1 MHWQKTYHAKGKNER
16 ENSLALLSGRFIL
29 DLLAMKTRVL
39 LFGFWL
45 FTFVLHAAGLKSG
58 LAAISV
64 PEGFA
69 VELAAGS
76 ELAPYGMLANFD
88 GKGRL
93 FVAASSGKN
102 IGGLAMSKKPECS
115 VYMLADLNGDGVFD
129 KRTMFVGKVGIP
141 MGVLCWQGD
150 VFVASPPDVWRFRDT
165 DGDGVAN
172 VREVLASGWFTRGTA
187 SLHGPFLGP
196 EGWLYLTDGRHGFDI
211 HTKEGRHYKGLAS
224 RIWRMRTDGTGLEP
238 VAGGGMDNPVEVAF
252 NAAGE
257 MFGTMT
263 YFTNPRNGQRDSLMH
278 FLEGGVY
285 LKWHSSVSE
294 FKLTGDLLGPMTRFA
309 RVAPSGLMRYRGQA
323 FGPKYRGNLFSAH
336 FNPQRIQRHVLK
348 RSGATFV
355 TLDSEFLHSTDPNF
369 HPTDVLEAPD
379 GSLLVIDTGAWYID
393 QCPLSRI
400 SRPEHKGGIYRIRK
414 KGAPKNADPL
424 GARLGWDDIAPERL
438 TRLLADPRPFV
449 QSKAMDYLAVRDK
462 GIMPHLAALLKD
474 KAIPAEAQCRA
485 IWALHRQGSNDA
497 RAIIR
502 SVLKH
507 ASPDVRIAAAR
518 SVGLAKDAAALGEM
532 LDGLRA
538 KESAVS
544 REIATAIGFIG
555 DKSAATAL
563 ARAATHSAD
572 AHHDHAIIRSLIQL
586 NDPKTLAEQLQKGPP
601 KVRRASLIALD
612 QIDDSPLNMKQVA
625 PHLDSADPA
634 LARAALWVM
643 THHPDWASGIL
654 GYLRTQFKK
663 KQWTDPETQ
672 ALRDALHAF
681 APNPEVQK
689 LIGEMLGSKLPVA
702 HQLFLLDAVEKSEV
716 KKLPAGWIKA
726 LGDIVMRTRE
736 PEHSR
741 LRVIAV
747 ARSHN
752 IDTLDLQLKQVATN
766 KDAPTSLRLA
776 ALGAL
781 APRLKIVAPEI
792 IRYLLDLTIADSAV
806 TRGAAA
812 RVLGQMNLDEK
823 QILEVAV
830 RAIPKADAITL
841 TPLLSTFT
849 RNQTEATGRSLVT
862 ALSEANPKSLNAAQI
877 RQTIDAQSD
886 VVKTSAAPLLAKLAA
901 REKAQAVHLAKLD
914 PLLAGGDVGRG
925 RRVFFGQKAACSAC
939 HAIGEEGSRLGPDL
953 TSIGAIRAGRDILE
967 AIVFPSAS
975 QVPGYEAFLV
985 LTNAGEAHM
994 GVIARETTDFLTL
1007 RVANNVEQRIERAQI
1022 KSIQPAPIS
1031 LMPQGLDKNLSRQEL
1046 ADLLTFLQSQ
1056 NGERWLQPD
1065 RLGIKDIRVRDSG
1078 IRE

>member
-1 MHWQKTYHAKGKNER
+1 
-16 ENSLALLSGRFIL
+16 
-29 DLLAMKTRVL
+29 
-39 LFGFWL
+39 
-45 FTFVLHAAGLKSG
+45 
-58 LAAISV
+58 
-64 PEGFA
+64 
-69 VELAAGS
+69 
-76 ELAPYGMLANFD
+76 
-88 GKGRL
+88 
-93 FVAASSGKN
+93 
-102 IGGLAMSKKPECS
+102 
-115 VYMLADLNGDGVFD
+115 
-129 KRTMFVGKVGIP
+129 
-141 MGVLCWQGD
+141 
-150 VFVASPPDVWRFRDT
+150 
-165 DGDGVAN
+165 
-172 VREVLASGWFTRGTA
+172 
-187 SLHGPFLGP
+187 
-196 EGWLYLTDGRHGFDI
+196 
-211 HTKEGRHYKGLAS
+211 
-224 RIWRMRTDGTGLEP
+224 
-238 VAGGGMDNPVEVAF
+238 
-252 NAAGE
+252 
-257 MFGTMT
+257 
-263 YFTNPRNGQRDSLMH
+263 
-278 FLEGGVY
+278 
-285 LKWHSSVSE
+285 
-294 FKLTGDLLGPMTRFA
+294 
-309 RVAPSGLMRYRGQA
+309 
-323 FGPKYRGNLFSAH
+323 
-336 FNPQRIQRHVLK
+336 
-348 RSGATFV
+348 
-355 TLDSEFLHSTDPNF
+355 
-369 HPTDVLEAPD
+369 
-379 GSLLVIDTGAWYID
+379 
-393 QCPLSRI
+393 
-400 SRPEHKGGIYRIRK
+400 
-414 KGAPKNADPL
+414 
-424 GARLGWDDIAPERL
+424 
-438 TRLLADPRPFV
+438 
-449 QSKAMDYLAVRDK
+449 
-462 GIMPHLAALLKD
+462 
-474 KAIPAEAQCRA
+474 
-485 IWALHRQGSNDA
+485 
-497 RAIIR
+497 
-502 SVLKH
+502 
-507 ASPDVRIAAAR
+507 
-518 SVGLAKDAAALGEM
+518 
-532 LDGLRA
+532 
-538 KESAVS
+538 
-544 REIATAIGFIG
+544 
-555 DKSAATAL
+555 
-563 ARAATHSAD
+563 
-572 AHHDHAIIRSLIQL
+572 
-586 NDPKTLAEQLQKGPP
+586 
-601 KVRRASLIALD
+601 
-612 QIDDSPLNMKQVA
+612 
-625 PHLDSADPA
+625 
-634 LARAALWVM
+634 M

-862 ALSEANPKSLNAAQI
+862 ALSGANPKSLNAAQI